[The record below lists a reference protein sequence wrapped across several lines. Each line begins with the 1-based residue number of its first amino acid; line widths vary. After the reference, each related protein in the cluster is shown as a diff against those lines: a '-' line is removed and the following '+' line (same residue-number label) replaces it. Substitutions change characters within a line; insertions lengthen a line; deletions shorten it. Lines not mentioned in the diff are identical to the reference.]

1 LVARQLPQTL
11 NSHRGSG
18 LATIA
23 HLITAPGAALW
34 HAFYH
39 LWHCPVSLQLVDRGQ
54 RDQIS
59 APRFT
64 KGLIHMTDLKLIA
77 LDTEDLEV
85 ISAHVQDAV
94 VRVADMGY
102 ARGDRRFALLMN
114 RFDWEAATK
123 GRDKGVRKRAALHF
137 DAVQSVVTNGF
148 DPSSAEG
155 VLALLAITFTSID
168 GPAGIVEL
176 SFAGGGTVRLGVEC
190 LEARLSDLGAA
201 WAAAA
206 KPKHALE

>member
-1 LVARQLPQTL
+1 
-11 NSHRGSG
+11 
-18 LATIA
+18 
-23 HLITAPGAALW
+23 
-34 HAFYH
+34 
-39 LWHCPVSLQLVDRGQ
+39 
-54 RDQIS
+54 
-59 APRFT
+59 
-64 KGLIHMTDLKLIA
+64 MTDLKLLA

-102 ARGDRRFALLMN
+102 ARADRRFALLMN
-114 RFDWEAATK
+114 RFDWSSAQ
-123 GRDKGVRKRAALHF
+123 GRRDKGVRKRAALHF
-137 DAVQSVVTNGF
+137 DAVQSVVTSGY
-148 DPSSAEG
+148 DPAAAEG
-155 VLALLAITFTSID
+155 VLELLAISFSPID

-206 KPKHALE
+206 KPAHSLD